1 MVTEFLKNAG
11 AGLLPGLL
19 VYVIFRGVFRVFCK
33 NSRVRVPVIHELGE
47 LLLTLWIL
55 LLGSAEGSALW
66 GLAYAIPG
74 FLMPFLFR
82 QERNPVRTVLL
93 GGATALFWEL
103 LRLILRKEA
112 FRPGLVALALPGA
125 FLGFVLYALF
135 CALVRGAE
143 RMGVVRAR
151 KKRRL
156 PGLIRQ
162 ELLALLLLLAVTGA
176 VQGGVQHVMQVKEEK
191 ARQEQ
196 EAAEKAAAEQA
207 AAEAAKKAEEERLAE
222 EAARQLQTA
231 ESMPEL
237 SLEAGAAILFSVDDD
252 LILYEKAG
260 TDAEKP
266 ASTTKLM
273 TALTVL
279 HYCSI
284 DEKLTAGEEINL
296 VSGRASTASLKV
308 GTTGTVETF
317 LGAMLVPSG
326 NDAAYAL
333 AVHTGRKILGNEEAP
348 VADAVEAFVGA
359 MKDLG
364 TELNLENSNFTT
376 PDGDQAD
383 NQYSCARDLIRIARA
398 CLRDETIMKFCGA
411 KSYRALFDN
420 LDLTYKNTNEL
431 IQASGE
437 YYYEGAVGMKTG
449 SFKDMKCL
457 VAAVEKD
464 GKTWLAVLLD
474 DKDPGRYTDAK
485 TLFDYATGVSGDG
498 GEDTPTEE

>member
-176 VQGGVQHVMQVKEEK
+176 VPGGVQHVMQVKEEK
-191 ARQEQ
+191 AENRSRRQQKRQRRSRQLLKPQRKQRKSVWRKRQPGSFRQRSSCRSCPWRQEQ
-196 EAAEKAAAEQA
+196 PSCF
-207 AAEAAKKAEEERLAE
+207 RW
-222 EAARQLQTA
+222 
-231 ESMPEL
+231 
-237 SLEAGAAILFSVDDD
+237 
-252 LILYEKAG
+252 
-260 TDAEKP
+260 
-266 ASTTKLM
+266 M
-273 TALTVL
+273 T
-279 HYCSI
+279 I
-284 DEKLTAGEEINL
+284 
-296 VSGRASTASLKV
+296 
-308 GTTGTVETF
+308 
-317 LGAMLVPSG
+317 
-326 NDAAYAL
+326 
-333 AVHTGRKILGNEEAP
+333 
-348 VADAVEAFVGA
+348 
-359 MKDLG
+359 
-364 TELNLENSNFTT
+364 
-376 PDGDQAD
+376 
-383 NQYSCARDLIRIARA
+383 
-398 CLRDETIMKFCGA
+398 
-411 KSYRALFDN
+411 
-420 LDLTYKNTNEL
+420 
-431 IQASGE
+431 
-437 YYYEGAVGMKTG
+437 
-449 SFKDMKCL
+449 
-457 VAAVEKD
+457 
-464 GKTWLAVLLD
+464 
-474 DKDPGRYTDAK
+474 
-485 TLFDYATGVSGDG
+485 
-498 GEDTPTEE
+498 